1 MLVWRTFGM
10 IRTLDQEVASSIH
23 DRVQVL
29 NNSGQVVHAHLPQCR
44 QSLLLY
50 GVVKQGTFTLIWR
63 TMTHRIES
71 GVD

>member
-23 DRVQVL
+23 DHVQVL

-44 QSLLLY
+44 HSLLLY
-50 GVVKQGTFTLIWR
+50 GVVKQGT
-63 TMTHRIES
+63 
-71 GVD
+71 